1 MMLRLALQTLRFRR
15 GGFLASF
22 VALFVGAAV
31 LTACGSLMETGILH
45 QVPPERL
52 TAAPIVVTG
61 DQRIGRETLPERVR
75 LPSTLVPALSR
86 LPGVAAAVPDLSF
99 PVSLLADG
107 RPAVPGGQQGHGWAA
122 GTLGGDPLCA
132 GAAPEGA
139 DQVVLDGGLA
149 DRLGLRIGDRLQ
161 LAVAGGSRA
170 FLLVGTL
177 APPRPG
183 TAVPAGT
190 AAPVLLFSDAEAAAL
205 LGQDGRAVDS
215 IAVVPAPGAE
225 FATVVSEVRA
235 AVTGQPALVLTGE
248 QRGIAEFPG
257 SLETA
262 DRLVSMSAVFGGL
275 SALVALFVVSSTLAL
290 LVRQRGRELALLR
303 AVGSTPR
310 QLRRMVLLETLVVA
324 VAAAGAAA
332 VPGRALGHWMLA
344 ELAGGGVIAPQL
356 AYASGWLPPVVAAGV
371 VLLSSIGAA
380 LIAARGTALARPSE
394 ALGGGVTEPRRWWN
408 APRLVLGLLCLGGG
422 AALAV
427 VTATVMHG
435 TVASSTA
442 APAAML
448 WASGLALFGPG
459 TARLLT
465 GALTP
470 LRLLFGNAGYLA
482 VRNARARTLRTA
494 ASITPVMLATG
505 LATALILL
513 TTAQGAA
520 TATAARQLLRADA
533 VVGSSAG
540 GLSPA
545 LVGRVAGLPGVRA
558 ASADV
563 DGEVL
568 LVSPPTRPGRPV
580 QVDSLPAQGVTA
592 DAAGAV
598 FTPVLT
604 AGSFR
609 DLVGESIVLPTSWT
623 RQPDRAVGDTLTLDL
638 GDGTPVPLHIVG
650 SFAARPG
657 FESAFLPAALAAAH
671 SSTGLLPRILV
682 SLAPGTSPSGLARE
696 IDSLAGRPPG
706 IEVSGPATASAG
718 SGAGAGAGSGSD
730 GAATNWISYLLVAT
744 VVGYALIALVNT
756 LTAAAAERS
765 GEFAALRLVGS
776 TRRQVLAMMSVEA
789 LLVALAGAVL
799 GTAVAAATLAPFDL
813 ALTGSVRPLGPVWI
827 CPAVLGT
834 AAVLTLAATLLPTA
848 LVLRTRPQD
857 VVIAA

>member
-1 MMLRLALQTLRFRR
+1 MMLRLALQTLRFRK

-31 LTACGSLMETGILH
+31 LTACGSLMETGIRH
-45 QVPPERL
+45 QVPPARL
-52 TAAPIVVTG
+52 SAAPIVVTG
-61 DQRIGRETLPERVR
+61 DQRIGRETFPERVR
-75 LPSTLVPALSR
+75 LPSTLVPTLSR
-86 LPGVAAAVPDLSF
+86 LPGVAEAVPDLSF

-107 RPAVPGGQQGHGWAA
+107 RPALPGGQQGHGWSA
-122 GTLGGDPLCA
+122 GTLGGHPLRA

-139 DQVVLDGGLA
+139 DQVVLDGALA

-161 LAVAGGSRA
+161 LAVAGGTRA
-170 FLLVGTL
+170 FLLAGTL
-177 APPRPG
+177 APAQPG
-183 TAVPAGT
+183 TD
-190 AAPVLLFSDAEAAAL
+190 APTVLFSDAEAATL
-205 LGQDGRAVDS
+205 LGQGGQAVDS
-215 IAVVPAPGAE
+215 IAVVPAPGAVS
-225 FATVVSEVRA
+225 ATVVSEVRA
-235 AVTGQPALVLTGE
+235 AVAGQPALVLTGE

-290 LVRQRGRELALLR
+290 LIRQRGRELALLR
-303 AVGSTPR
+303 AIGSTPR
-310 QLRRMVLLETLVVA
+310 QLRRLVLLETLAIAVV
-324 VAAAGAAA
+324 AAGAAV
-332 VPGRALGHWMLA
+332 VPGRALGRWMLT
-344 ELAGGGVIAPQL
+344 ELAGGGVVAPQL
-356 AYASGWLPPVVAAGV
+356 AYASGWIPPLVAAGV
-371 VLLSSIGAA
+371 VLLSATGAA
-380 LIAARGTALARPSE
+380 LIAARGTALARPIE
-394 ALGGGVTEPRRWWN
+394 ALGGGVTEPRRWWS

-465 GALTP
+465 AVLTPP

-513 TTAQGAA
+513 TAGQGAA
-520 TATAARQLLRADA
+520 TAAASRQLLRADA
-533 VVGSSAG
+533 VVDSTAG
-540 GLSPA
+540 GLPPA
-545 LVGRVAGLPGVRA
+545 LVASVAGLPGVRA

-568 LVSPPTRPGRPV
+568 LVSPPSRPGRPV
-580 QVDSLPAQGVTA
+580 QVDSLPVQGVTA
-592 DAAGAV
+592 AAAGAV

-609 DLVGESIVLPTSWT
+609 DLVGDSIVLPTSWT
-623 RQPDRAVGDTLTLDL
+623 RQPGRAVGDTLTLDL

-671 SSTGLLPRILV
+671 SSTGLVPRILV
-682 SLAPGTSPSGLARE
+682 ALAPGTAPDRLAQE
-696 IDSLAGRPPG
+696 IDSLTGRPPG

-718 SGAGAGAGSGSD
+718 SGSGSD
-730 GAATNWISYLLVAT
+730 GAATDWISYLLVAT

-813 ALTGSVRPLGPVWI
+813 ALTGSVRPLGSLWI
-827 CPAVLGT
+827 CPVVLGT
-834 AAVLTLAATLLPTA
+834 AAVLTLAATLLPTT